1 MITMTTLSSL
11 FVLLYIVAV
20 IGIII
25 CVIRLLCRFVSAHE
39 RVASS
44 LDIIARK
51 MKDDAKP

>member
-1 MITMTTLSSL
+1 MTTLSG
-11 FVLLYIVAV
+11 FFALLYVVAV

-25 CVIRLLCRFVSAHE
+25 CVVRLLCRFVSAHE